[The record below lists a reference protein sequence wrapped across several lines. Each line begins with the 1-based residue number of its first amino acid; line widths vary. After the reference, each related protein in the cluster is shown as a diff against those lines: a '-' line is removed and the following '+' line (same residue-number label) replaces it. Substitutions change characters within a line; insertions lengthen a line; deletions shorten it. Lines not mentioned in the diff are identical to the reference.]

1 MYCKWKSKDILLSLK
16 QCLLNVKIVYM
27 NVNIWI
33 SVDKSKY
40 FCIKKFVKVLHI
52 FILKLVK
59 KTFLTKLKFFW
70 SSFQLNNKTFYKTTY
85 YNKKQHTLTAS
96 GLSHK

>member
-40 FCIKKFVKVLHI
+40 LLCKGFTYLYFEVG
-52 FILKLVK
+52 K
-59 KTFLTKLKFFW
+59 KTIFD
-70 SSFQLNNKTFYKTTY
+70 
-85 YNKKQHTLTAS
+85 
-96 GLSHK
+96 